1 MSDLPPPHRKTLTQ
15 NPIYQMVLTR
25 LIEFIRKPQAVFW
38 VYFFPLM
45 MAFSLGIA
53 FREKPVQEMETKV
66 ALASGGSDRLSAPI
80 TSIPAW
86 IESLKGFQIVKE
98 MPESGKGSLESALD
112 LLRRGRVDAVIE
124 WTEASGPA
132 GIRVHTD
139 PTRIESTL
147 AKARLEAAYAKS
159 QHPELKP
166 FPEVPLSLGGLRYID
181 FLIPGL
187 LGINLMGG
195 GLWGVGYALVDLRVR
210 KLLKRFAA
218 TPMKVSDLLTS
229 LAISRFIFTMGQLL
243 VLVGVSWLTFG
254 VTIRGNFFEFLFLV
268 CLGGF
273 CFLTIGL
280 FVACRVTTY
289 EAVNGI
295 MNLVMLPMYVFSGV
309 FFSAERFPEFMAPAI
324 KILPLTAL
332 NDALRAIMNE
342 GRSLSSLGLELG
354 ILTFWTVLCLFLAIR
369 FFKWR

>member
-1 MSDLPPPHRKTLTQ
+1 MSELKAPRPKKFSQH
-15 NPIYQMVLTR
+15 PIYQMVLTR

-53 FREKPVQEMETKV
+53 FREKPVQEIETKV
-66 ALASGGSDRLSAPI
+66 ALASQRADATGGQSSSEAPM
-80 TSIPAW
+80 PGW
-86 IESLKGFQIVKE
+86 IEGIKGFQVNKGTL
-98 MPESGKGSLESALD
+98 ESGLD
-112 LLRRGRVDAVIE
+112 LLRRGRVDAVVE
-124 WTEASGPA
+124 FASDAGPA
-132 GIRVHTD
+132 GVRIHTD
-139 PTRIESTL
+139 PTRIESNL
-147 AKARLEAAYAKS
+147 AKARLEAAFAKS

-166 FPEVPLSLGGLRYID
+166 FPDVPLSLGGLRYID

-254 VTIRGNFFEFLFLV
+254 VTVRGNFFEFLFLV

-354 ILTFWTVLCLFLAIR
+354 ILIFWTVLCLFLAIR